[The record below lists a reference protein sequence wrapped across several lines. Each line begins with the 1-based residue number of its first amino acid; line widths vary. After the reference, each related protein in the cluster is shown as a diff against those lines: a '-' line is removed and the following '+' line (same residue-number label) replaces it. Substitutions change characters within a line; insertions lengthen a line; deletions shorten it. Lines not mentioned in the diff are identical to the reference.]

1 MARRGVGV
9 SPDGPPDNYGDVV
22 VQEQC
27 HAAHWPQTHRGLPR
41 HQPDHLRQ
49 QVLHHR
55 PMARSSSWLR
65 QRRGGGHV
73 VTPTSATLYGV
84 IALILHTK
92 DPPNE
97 TKCWHFHPAHE
108 QIQLGTTSHP
118 WQFQHK
124 KDLTVK

>member
-1 MARRGVGV
+1 MRRTGHKHIADYLAINQTI
-9 SPDGPPDNYGDVV
+9 SDNK
-22 VQEQC
+22 
-27 HAAHWPQTHRGLPR
+27 
-41 HQPDHLRQ
+41 
-49 QVLHHR
+49 VLHHR

-65 QRRGGGHV
+65 QRRGGGHA

-84 IALILHTK
+84 IVLILHTK